1 MEIPV
6 RTFLQSSHKIV
17 VSEKKKGG
25 ENDVGMSSRH
35 AVRYPSPKGTS
46 YFAAIR
52 LFLRIQRQVH
62 ATPEGCSYLLQ
73 TKGACKP
80 IADLLKEND
89 IPFLSLRN
97 VRDAQ

>member
-6 RTFLQSSHKIV
+6 RTFLQSPHKIV

-25 ENDVGMSSRH
+25 ENDVGMSSRQSDTQ
-35 AVRYPSPKGTS
+35 ARKAQTILQRYGYPC
-46 YFAAIR
+46 
-52 LFLRIQRQVH
+52 RIQRQVH

-80 IADLLKEND
+80 IADLLEEND